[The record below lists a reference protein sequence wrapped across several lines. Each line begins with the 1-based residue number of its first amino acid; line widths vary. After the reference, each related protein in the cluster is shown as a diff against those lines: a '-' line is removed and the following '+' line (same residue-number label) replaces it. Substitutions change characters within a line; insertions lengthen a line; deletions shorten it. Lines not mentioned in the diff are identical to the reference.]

1 MDDLRSKTDKTLA
14 AMERRLTKIFAQAE
28 KEIAEAWDAY
38 MVSIADKI
46 DVYEKEYQ
54 AAKESGDPDEKR
66 RTGIRLAKAKQEQT
80 LYNARY
86 QAMVKQTAAKI
97 ADVNEIA
104 LDYINGQMPK
114 VYAMNYNGTTQEIK
128 ADVAGASVNVGQY
141 SFDLVDEATVKALI
155 LDDPNLVPQ
164 KYLNRMR
171 DMGWN
176 TKSINSQ
183 VLQGILQGESIPHI
197 ARRLE
202 NVVGMDANAAIR
214 NARTMTTAAENNGR
228 MESIKAAE
236 AQGIVYKKTW
246 MATHDARTR
255 DAHADLDGVTVEID
269 DTFPNGLRYP
279 GDPHGPASEIYN
291 CRCSMVRKLVGFR
304 RADGS
309 ISEVDVKGYEPT
321 YFDDKPKTETP
332 APTEP
337 TTKNT
342 TAFESA
348 KLKAV
353 MGDKYDAFKAQV
365 EQSESKGLYDKYA
378 DTTNYTLLSAKGSYN
393 PGADTV
399 SFSYETRH
407 EGRDEF
413 STLSHESGHMFDAK
427 MGRPNY
433 LTYKEVDAINQKCVI
448 GSGQTKILKAKP
460 STSDEFLT
468 ALRMDMDA
476 LKGSLRD
483 GSLKKEMLATTALRN
498 STDGVQDAL
507 DGFFKTQRDG
517 VLPWGHGERYYNRL
531 YNGWVKG
538 FGLEERLKQTYSE
551 LGMNVTSQAKA
562 KDMFRHYE
570 AASEAFA
577 NVNAALTVGG
587 AELDAIKKYM
597 PNTLK
602 AYQDIVRKEIGR

>member
-255 DAHADLDGVTVEID
+255 DAHADLDGVTVETD
-269 DTFPNGLRYP
+269 DLFPNGLRYP

-291 CRCSMVRKLVGFR
+291 CRCSLVRKLVGFR

-337 TTKNT
+337 TTENT
-342 TAFESA
+342 TGFESA

-365 EQSESKGLYDKYA
+365 EQSETKELFDRYSDTPSYELKTNGGKYTPA
-378 DTTNYTLLSAKGSYN
+378 T
-393 PGADTV
+393 DTV
-399 SFSYETRH
+399 LFSYDTGH
-407 EGRDEF
+407 EGINEF
-413 STLSHESGHMFDAK
+413 STLAHESGHLFDAK
-427 MGRPNY
+427 IGRPNY

-448 GSGQTKILKAKP
+448 GSGRIKVVEPKP
-460 STSDEFLT
+460 SSSDEFLT
-468 ALRMDMDA
+468 ALRKDMDA
-476 LKGSLRD
+476 LKGSLHD
-483 GSLKKEMLATTALRN
+483 GSLKNEMYSSTELRN
-498 STDGVQDAL
+498 STNGVQDAL
-507 DGFFKTQRDG
+507 DGFFKTQSRG
-517 VLPWGHGERYYNRL
+517 IFAWGHGEQYYNKS
-531 YNGWVKG
+531 YNTWIKG
-538 FGLEERLKQTYSE
+538 MGFESTLKGIYKD
-551 LGMNVTSQAKA
+551 LGMDVTSQEKA
-562 KDMFRHYE
+562 KTVFRHYK

-577 NVNAALTVGG
+577 NVNSALTVGG

>member
-1 MDDLRSKTDKTLA
+1 MDDLRNKTDKTLA

-54 AAKESGDPDEKR
+54 AAKASGDPDEKR
-66 RTGIRLAKAKQEQT
+66 RTGIQLAKAKQEQT

-86 QAMVKQTAAKI
+86 KAMVKQTAEKI

-114 VYAMNYNGTTQEIK
+114 VYAMNYNGTTKEIK
-128 ADVAGASVNVGQY
+128 ADVADASVNVGQY

-155 LDDPNLVPQ
+155 MDDPNLVPQ

-171 DMGWN
+171 DVGWN

-183 VLQGILQGESIPHI
+183 VLQGILQGESIPKI
-197 ARRLE
+197 AGRLE

-246 MATHDARTR
+246 MTTHDARTR
-255 DAHADLDGVTVEID
+255 DAHADLDGVTVETD
-269 DTFPNGLRYP
+269 DLFPNGLRYP

-291 CRCSMVRKLVGFR
+291 CRCSLVRKLVGFR
-304 RADGS
+304 RSDGS
-309 ISEVDVKGYEPT
+309 ISEVDVEGYEPT

-332 APTEP
+332 APTEL
-337 TTKNT
+337 TTENT
-342 TAFESA
+342 TGFESA

-365 EQSESKGLYDKYA
+365 EQSETKGLYDKYA
-378 DTTNYTLLSAKGSYN
+378 DTANYNVLTTKGYYS
-393 PGADTV
+393 PGTDTV
-399 SFSYETRH
+399 NFSYDSHH
-407 EGRDEF
+407 EGRDELA
-413 STLSHESGHMFDAK
+413 TLAHESGHMFDAK
-427 MGRPNY
+427 IGRADY
-433 LTYKEVDAINQKCVI
+433 LTYKEIDLINQNCVV
-448 GSGQTKILKAKP
+448 GSGKVKLLKSKP
-460 STSDEFLT
+460 SSSDEFLT
-468 ALRMDMDA
+468 ALRKDMDA
-476 LKGSLRD
+476 LKE
-483 GSLKKEMLATTALRN
+483 SLKDGTLRKELLETTIMKN
-498 STDGVQDAL
+498 STSGIQDAL
-507 DGFFKTQRDG
+507 DGFYKTQSKG
-517 VLPWGHGERYYNRL
+517 ILPWGHGERYYNQN
-531 YNGWVKG
+531 YNKWIEN
-538 FGLEERLKQTYSE
+538 FGLGKQLKQTYLE
-551 LGMNVTSQAKA
+551 LGMEASNIDKSKNI
-562 KDMFRHYE
+562 FRQYE

-577 NVNAALTVGG
+577 NINEALTVGG

>member
-155 LDDPNLVPQ
+155 MDDPNLVPQ

-171 DMGWN
+171 DIGWN

-183 VLQGILQGESIPHI
+183 VLQGILQGESIPKI
-197 ARRLE
+197 AGRLE

-228 MESIKAAE
+228 MEGIKAAE
-236 AQGIVYKKTW
+236 SQGIVYKKTW

-269 DTFPNGLRYP
+269 DAFPNGLQFP

-309 ISEVDVKGYEPT
+309 ISEVNVKGYEPT
-321 YFDDKPKTETP
+321 YFDDRPKAETP

-337 TTKNT
+337 KPKQEEKHFSFTPATTKDEAKDYIAQYVDATKFGALGVDYTGIDLEVQNT
-342 TAFESA
+342 INETIGRLQETYNVPKFGGIKAPAGNTKEGKMIQAASA
-348 KLKAV
+348 AYSSV
-353 MGDKYDAFKAQV
+353 RD
-365 EQSESKGLYDKYA
+365 
-378 DTTNYTLLSAKGSYN
+378 
-393 PGADTV
+393 
-399 SFSYETRH
+399 SFYLNRKVL
-407 EGRDEF
+407 G
-413 STLSHESGHMFDAK
+413 DAK
-427 MGRPNY
+427 
-433 LTYKEVDAINQKCVI
+433 TA
-448 GSGQTKILKAKP
+448 
-460 STSDEFLT
+460 ST
-468 ALRMDMDA
+468 A
-476 LKGSLRD
+476 
-483 GSLKKEMLATTALRN
+483 LKKEAEAIAAIVNNPQNYDLSKLRP
-498 STDGVQDAL
+498 Q
-507 DGFFKTQRDG
+507 
-517 VLPWGHGERYYNRL
+517 
-531 YNGWVKG
+531 
-538 FGLEERLKQTYSE
+538 
-551 LGMNVTSQAKA
+551 
-562 KDMFRHYE
+562 
-570 AASEAFA
+570 
-577 NVNAALTVGG
+577 
-587 AELDAIKKYM
+587 
-597 PNTLK
+597 
-602 AYQDIVRKEIGR
+602 VRKIIEDSMTSKRATVPTTIEEVIYHEYGHRLERFMSKDDVLKIKERMADYAPNISGYACQDVSEYIAESFCCYNKGETEIVDTFLKGIFEDMKRR